1 MGPGW
6 RKSTFSGDG
15 GNDNCVE
22 VWRRSS
28 FSGGGGNDNCVEVSM
43 TGIPSVAVRDSKH
56 SALVIRVPSPA
67 WDFFLREL
75 S

>member
-22 VWRRSS
+22 VSVT
-28 FSGGGGNDNCVEVSM
+28 DAPV
-43 TGIPSVAVRDSKH
+43 VAVRDSKH
-56 SALVIRVPSPA
+56 PASVICVPSPA
-67 WDFFLREL
+67 WESFLRDL

>member
-22 VWRRSS
+22 VSAT
-28 FSGGGGNDNCVEVSM
+28 DAPV
-43 TGIPSVAVRDSKH
+43 VAVRDSKQP
-56 SALVIRVPSPA
+56 SSVIRVPSPA
-67 WDFFLREL
+67 WDFFLRDL